1 MDLPD
6 KDCGAKQEKW
16 IEGETAFSCEV
27 CNSVL
32 FPNFHIGEDED
43 MSLAED
49 SESDDTEE
57 EYIDD
62 VTVSQSEIIIEAT
75 PEEQRATRAMK
86 GIDVVKDRLR
96 NQQSSTLQDFGQYIH
111 ENRFAIQFTY
121 IVVQESKQFY
131 KTTAISMPFRMFVT
145 VVTYAKYI
153 NQYDIPQEA
162 YEVFDYDSVRINKMA
177 DRFYEE
183 YTGKDQPRI
192 ITWIRTYGRSF
203 KYSEKVVAMAI
214 ELWDSADPLYVA
226 AEDQVRAVVWL
237 ELTKNKLEGTK
248 INRAA
253 LSRSTGFDSRVIS
266 RVVKTYKVYFD

>member
-6 KDCGAKQEKW
+6 KSCGAKQGKW
-16 IEGETAFSCEV
+16 IEGETAFSCEI

-32 FPNFHIGEDED
+32 FPNYHIGEEED

-49 SESDDTEE
+49 SESDDTED

-62 VTVSQSEIIIEAT
+62 VTVSQSEIILEQT

-86 GIDVVKDRLR
+86 GIDVIKDRLR
-96 NQQSSTLQDFGQYIH
+96 NQNSITLQDFGQYIH
-111 ENRFAIQFTY
+111 DNRFSIQFTY
-121 IVVQESKQFY
+121 IVVQENKQFY
-131 KTTAISMPFRMFVT
+131 KTTSVSMPFRMFVT
-145 VVTYAKYI
+145 TVAYAKYI
-153 NQYDIPQEA
+153 NQYDVPLEA
-162 YEVFDYDSVRINKMA
+162 YEVFDHDSVRINKIA

-192 ITWIRTYGRSF
+192 VTWILTYGRSF
-203 KYSEKVVAMAI
+203 KYSEKVIAMAV
-214 ELWDSADPLYVA
+214 ELWDSADPLYVS

-237 ELTKNKLEGTK
+237 ELTKSKLEGTK

-253 LSRSTGFDSRVIS
+253 LSRSTGFDARVIS

>member
-6 KDCGAKQEKW
+6 KDCGAKQGKW
-16 IEGETAFSCEV
+16 VEGETAYSCEV
-27 CNSVL
+27 CNSIL
-32 FPNFHIGEDED
+32 FPNFHIGEEED
-43 MSLAED
+43 SSLAED

-57 EYIDD
+57 EFIDD

-75 PEEQRATRAMK
+75 PEEQRATRAME

-96 NQQSSTLQDFGQYIH
+96 NENSITLQDFAQYIH
-111 ENRFAIQFTY
+111 ENRFSIQFTY
-121 IVVQESKQFY
+121 IVVQENKQFY

-145 VVTYAKYI
+145 AVAYAKYI
-153 NQYDIPQEA
+153 NRYDIPPEA

-183 YTGKDQPRI
+183 YTGKNQPRI

-203 KYSEKVVAMAI
+203 KYSDKVIAMAV

-237 ELTKNKLEGTK
+237 ELTKNKLEGKK
-248 INRAA
+248 INRTA
-253 LSRSTGFDSRVIS
+253 LARSTGFDARVIS

>member
-1 MDLPD
+1 MDMPD
-6 KDCGAKQEKW
+6 KDCGAKQSKW
-16 IEGETAFSCEV
+16 IQGETAFSCEV
-27 CNSVL
+27 CNVVL
-32 FPNFHIGEDED
+32 FPNFHIGEEED
-43 MSLAED
+43 ASLSED

-62 VTVSQSEIIIEAT
+62 VTVSQSEIQIDST

-86 GIDVVKDRLR
+86 GIDVVKDRLK
-96 NQQSSTLQDFGQYIH
+96 NENSSTLQDFGQYIH

-121 IVVQESKQFY
+121 LVVQENKQFY
-131 KTTAISMPFRMFVT
+131 KTTSLSMPFRMFVT
-145 VVTYAKYI
+145 IVAYAKYI
-153 NQYDIPQEA
+153 NQYQIPPEA
-162 YEVFDYDSVRINKMA
+162 YELLDHDSVRINKIA
-177 DRFYEE
+177 DQFYEE

-203 KYSEKVVAMAI
+203 KYSDKIIAMAI
-214 ELWDSADPLYVA
+214 ELWDSADPLYVS

-237 ELTKNKLEGTK
+237 ELTKSKLEGTR

>member
-6 KDCGAKQEKW
+6 KDCGAKQGKW
-16 IEGETAFSCEV
+16 VEGETAYSCEV
-27 CNSVL
+27 CNSIL
-32 FPNFHIGEDED
+32 FPNFHIGEEED
-43 MSLAED
+43 SSLAED

-57 EYIDD
+57 EFIDD

-75 PEEQRATRAMK
+75 PEEQRATRAME

-96 NQQSSTLQDFGQYIH
+96 NENSITLQDFAQYIH
-111 ENRFAIQFTY
+111 ENRFSIQFTY
-121 IVVQESKQFY
+121 IVVQENKQFY

-145 VVTYAKYI
+145 AVAYAKYI
-153 NQYDIPQEA
+153 NRYDIPPEA

-183 YTGKDQPRI
+183 YTGKNQPRI
-192 ITWIRTYGRSF
+192 ITWIRIYGRSF
-203 KYSEKVVAMAI
+203 KYSDKVIAMAV

-237 ELTKNKLEGTK
+237 ELTKNKLEGKK
-248 INRAA
+248 INRTA
-253 LSRSTGFDSRVIS
+253 LARSTGFDARVIS